1 NHRRAGL
8 EKKPNDK
15 DLEFDNRPTL
25 EIFLAFRALPLYKNS
40 VGLRGEYFPREKN
53 DEHKEANQDG
63 QEVATK
69 SKLKQGNNLI
79 P

>member
-1 NHRRAGL
+1 NHRRTGL

-25 EIFLAFRALPLYKNS
+25 EILEETILYIYIDS

-69 SKLKQGNNLI
+69 RKLKQGNNLI